1 MADPE
6 IHGGSAASP
15 QNTPPRKTPTVMQ
28 MEAVECGPASLAMV
42 LGYYGKFVGLEELRL
57 KCGVT
62 RDGSKASSVLKTA
75 RDYGMIAKGF
85 KKEPADLR
93 GVPLPAIVFW
103 NFNHFLV
110 IESFRGGKSYL
121 N

>member
-6 IHGGSAASP
+6 IHGGTAAPSQDTRP
-15 QNTPPRKTPTVMQ
+15 HKTPTVMQ
-28 MEAVECGPASLAMV
+28 MEAVECGPASLAMI

-75 RDYGMIAKGF
+75 RGYGISITF
-85 KKEPADLR
+85 
-93 GVPLPAIVFW
+93 
-103 NFNHFLV
+103 
-110 IESFRGGKSYL
+110 S
-121 N
+121 